1 MIGKHLFGWRDRRS
15 RRIKIEPDLEFGGI
29 SIILVVDFDHLLSVT
44 DKPLYHSI
52 SPGNK
57 ARTTV
62 VKQTENQEFLPLIEK
77 DLEIS

>member
-29 SIILVVDFDHLLSVT
+29 SIMLVVDFDHLLSVT
-44 DKPLYHSI
+44 DKHLYHSI
-52 SPGNK
+52 SSGNT
-57 ARTTV
+57 ALTTV